1 MRLSCSNIAWQQD
14 QDETVYQLMTETGCT
29 GLEIAPTR
37 FFPVRPYD
45 CAEQMRKKSAE
56 LREDHGLRI
65 VSMQSIL
72 YGRTECL
79 FEPDQAE
86 LLLDYLE
93 QAFAFGEAAGGC
105 NFVFGCPRN
114 RIMPDGCTEKDAFSF
129 FERAAESAGKHG
141 CVLSLEANPPM
152 YGTNFINTTREAFSF
167 ARRIPGLKV
176 NLDFGTIVNQCET
189 LKTVAANPD
198 LIGHVHISEP
208 GLVPVIRRQ
217 EHTELADLLREQ
229 NYDGYVSVEM
239 KQTDTETL
247 RSVLSYVSE
256 VFL

>member
-1 MRLSCSNIAWQQD
+1 MRLSCSNIAWPQD
-14 QDETVYQLMTETGCT
+14 QDETVYALMKELGYT

-37 FFPVRPYD
+37 FFSERPYD
-45 CAEQMRKKSAE
+45 CKALMYEKSAV
-56 LREDHGLRI
+56 LREQFGLRV

-72 YGRTECL
+72 YGRGECL

-86 LLLDYLE
+86 LLLDYLD
-93 QAFAFGEAAGGC
+93 QAFSFGESVGGC

-114 RIMPDGCTEKDAFSF
+114 RIMPDGRTEKDAFPF
-129 FERAAESAGKHG
+129 FERAVESAGKHG

-167 ARRIPGLKV
+167 ARKVPGLKV
-176 NLDFGTIVNQCET
+176 NLDFGTIINQCES
-189 LKTVAANPD
+189 LKAVASNSN

-217 EHTELADLLREQ
+217 EHSELADMLREQ
-229 NYDGYVSVEM
+229 DYDGYVSVEM
-239 KQTDTETL
+239 KQTDTETI

-256 VFL
+256 VFK

>member
-1 MRLSCSNIAWQQD
+1 MRLSCSNIAWTQD
-14 QDETVYQLMTETGCT
+14 QDETVYALMKELGYT

-37 FFPVRPYD
+37 FFPDRPYD
-45 CAEQMRKKSAE
+45 CKALMHEKSAVLQE
-56 LREDHGLRI
+56 KYGLRI

-72 YGRTECL
+72 YGRSECL

-93 QAFAFGEAAGGC
+93 QAFSFGETVGGC

-114 RIMPDGCTEKDAFSF
+114 RIMPDGSTEKEALPF

-167 ARRIPGLKV
+167 ARKVPGLKV
-176 NLDFGTIVNQCET
+176 NLDFGTIINQCEG
-189 LKTVAANPD
+189 LKTVASNPD
-198 LIGHVHISEP
+198 MIGHVHISEP

-217 EHTELADLLREQ
+217 EHSELAEMLREQ
-229 NYDGYVSVEM
+229 DYGGYVSVEM

-256 VFL
+256 VFR